1 MKGLGIVTR
10 TKSSEPP
17 VFGRY
22 GYAGRGL
29 PKPLDGQRWYVA
41 QTKPRVEKQAAW
53 LMMEAG
59 VCYFLP
65 MQAKRSASRN
75 LILELIYP
83 GFLFVLGFPEDLYK
97 VWESRRVWGVLKTQD
112 QFQLRADLRRIAR
125 VVRAGVALNK
135 MEDIQPGRRVKV
147 IHGHALEGLEA
158 RVDLRDR
165 NKVWLDV
172 AMLGARSFQI
182 DAQFLEVLP

>member
-1 MKGLGIVTR
+1 
-10 TKSSEPP
+10 
-17 VFGRY
+17 
-22 GYAGRGL
+22 
-29 PKPLDGQRWYVA
+29 
-41 QTKPRVEKQAAW
+41 
-53 LMMEAG
+53 
-59 VCYFLP
+59 
-65 MQAKRSASRN
+65 
-75 LILELIYP
+75 
-83 GFLFVLGFPEDLYK
+83 
-97 VWESRRVWGVLKTQD
+97 
-112 QFQLRADLRRIAR
+112 
-125 VVRAGVALNK
+125 VRAGVALNK